1 MATLTPEAI
10 VAIVGL
16 VIALPPTVVV
26 VVRLL
31 WRWYGTGAPGQQH
44 MSNSQDEEAAMTVQP
59 QQQPYWYAVEGDPR
73 LRGDPCPRRISTRE
87 AMHITRYQRS
97 EIYNMDVTPW

>member
-26 VVRLL
+26 IIRLL
-31 WRWYGTGAPGQQH
+31 WRWNGTGAPGQQH
-44 MSNSQDEEAAMTVQP
+44 MSNSQDGMSNIEVQR
-59 QQQPYWYAVEGDPR
+59 AVSAV
-73 LRGDPCPRRISTRE
+73 LS
-87 AMHITRYQRS
+87 
-97 EIYNMDVTPW
+97 NW